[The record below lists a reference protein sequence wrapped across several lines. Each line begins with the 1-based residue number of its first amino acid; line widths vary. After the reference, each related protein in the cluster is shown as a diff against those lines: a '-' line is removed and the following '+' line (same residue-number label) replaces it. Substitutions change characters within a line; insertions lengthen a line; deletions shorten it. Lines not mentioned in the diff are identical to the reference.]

1 MTVTAEVRAEL
12 AKLNPSS
19 IIELFEVKTSARLH
33 GACEIY
39 RFHSGVNAK
48 SVSGHVV
55 WGGNTY
61 YAWPV
66 EADGFEYTGKGTLPR
81 PTVRIANVDGSITAV
96 LIEINQ
102 FSYGS
107 DLTGAEV
114 KRIRTLARFLDAVNF
129 ENDTNPF
136 GTPDPTA
143 SLPEEI
149 YYIDRKSVETNQ
161 FIEFELACSFDL
173 AGVRVP
179 KRQTI
184 NNVCQWLYRGGECG
198 YTGSSF
204 FDENDNSVSSE
215 SQDVCGKRLKSCE
228 ARFGAG
234 NELPFGSFPG
244 VGQYNF

>member
-1 MTVTAEVRAEL
+1 MAVTAAVRAEL

-33 GACEIY
+33 GACEVY

-48 SVSGHVV
+48 AVSGHVV
-55 WGGNTY
+55 WAGNTY

-66 EADGFEYTGKGTLPR
+66 EADGFEYTGKGALPR
-81 PTVRIANVDGSITAV
+81 PTVRIANVDGSISAV

-102 FSYGS
+102 FTKGS

-129 ENDTNPF
+129 EGDVNPF
-136 GTPDPTA
+136 GTPDSGA
-143 SLPEEI
+143 SLPDEI
-149 YYIDRKSVETNQ
+149 YFIDRKSAETKTVV
-161 FIEFELACSFDL
+161 EFELVSCFDL

-184 NNVCQWLYRGGECG
+184 NNICQWIYRSGDCG
-198 YTGSSF
+198 YTGSNF
-204 FDENDNSVSSE
+204 FDENDNSVPSE
-215 SQDVCGKRLKSCE
+215 SQDVCGKRLKSCQ
-228 ARFGAG
+228 ARFGAN
-234 NELPFGSFPG
+234 NELPFGSYPG